1 MSQPNISQYR
11 PPRRRA
17 GWLTAVLV
25 AALVVGLG
33 VTAWKVTNEP
43 QLAAPSATPSDDAD
57 DPSTPDPST
66 PSANSTVAPSM
77 PGHTPTG
84 SPSPTQSTPFVAHNG
99 EVKGTWRIDSTQW
112 HQDEVVLT
120 VSITVSQGTLDDYSF
135 FMMTDDKATMNR
147 PETSSD
153 PRDISTGTIEQGRTV
168 TGTLTIA
175 TPRENSMIVL
185 AQNGGA
191 TAISALEVVG

>member
-1 MSQPNISQYR
+1 MNQPNISQYR

-17 GWLTAVLV
+17 GWLIAVLV

-57 DPSTPDPST
+57 DPSTPDP
-66 PSANSTVAPSM
+66 NSTVAPSM

-135 FMMTDDKATMNR
+135 FMMTDDNAAVNR

-153 PRDISTGTIEQGRTV
+153 PRDISTGTVEQGRTV

-175 TPRENSMIVL
+175 TQRKNSMIVL